1 MKIDLVLHLVNIS
14 IICTSFSHKLSRTK
28 HSLRQTYNHF
38 PQHSF
43 ISLST
48 CWLKSMG
55 SLAHSLPLF
64 HSWFSSTL
72 NCIVCIFMSNYIV
85 CILMS
90 TWWIPYTCMDKRERH
105 KQKIQMNGKPKKL
118 LYVPY
123 KRKNRRKE
131 MWLGKFY
138 IWISSTL
145 NYIVCIFVSTWWI
158 LNLHMHVQEREISR
172 KYNWMGSTRSVICTV

>member
-1 MKIDLVLHLVNIS
+1 MKIDLVLHLVTIS

-55 SLAHSLPLF
+55 SSAHSLLLF

-72 NCIVCIFMSNYIV
+72 NCIVCIFMSNYTV
-85 CILMS
+85 CILVS

-105 KQKIQMNGKPKKL
+105 KQKIQMNGKPRKL

-123 KRKNRRKE
+123 KRKNRSRCG
-131 MWLGKFY
+131 WVN
-138 IWISSTL
+138 S
-145 NYIVCIFVSTWWI
+145 IFELVAHFTI
-158 LNLHMHVQEREISR
+158 
-172 KYNWMGSTRSVICTV
+172 